1 MEIDPLT
8 LVRIFE
14 GLGLVVG
21 LIITYLALRAHRRS
35 KQTSMLILAISF
47 LLLTM
52 GGIAE
57 GVLFEVLN
65 YNILFAQA
73 VRSAIALAGLLGVL
87 YAIFNIK

>member
-1 MEIDPLT
+1 MEVDPLT

-21 LIITYLALRAHRRS
+21 LIITYFAFRAHRRS

-73 VRSAIALAGLLGVL
+73 VRSVIALAGLLGVL
-87 YAIFNIK
+87 YAIFNTK